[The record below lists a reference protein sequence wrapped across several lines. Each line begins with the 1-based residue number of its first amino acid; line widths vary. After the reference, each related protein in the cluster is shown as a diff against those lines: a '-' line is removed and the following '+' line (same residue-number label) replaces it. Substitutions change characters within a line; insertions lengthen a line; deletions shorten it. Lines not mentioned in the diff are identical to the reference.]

1 MVRMVA
7 IPPNLPEDSAG
18 GCMPNLD
25 SAQERLKQAR
35 AAAVKRTR
43 SAEGPEWPKADA
55 ITLEDALTDLT
66 LEMLEQG
73 LRVSLGVTDG
83 SADVWCRAGY
93 PLECESARS
102 GMVCFQTS
110 STAERALRKT
120 ALCLEEGPHAQGAWK
135 PDRYAR

>member
-1 MVRMVA
+1 
-7 IPPNLPEDSAG
+7 
-18 GCMPNLD
+18 MPNLD
-25 SAQERLKQAR
+25 SVQERLKQAR
-35 AAAVKRTR
+35 QAAVRRTK

-55 ITLEDALTDLT
+55 ITLETAMTDLT

-83 SADVWCRAGY
+83 SADVWCRAAY
-93 PLECESARS
+93 PLECESSRS

-110 STAERALRKT
+110 NTAERALRKV

-135 PDRYAR
+135 PDRFAR